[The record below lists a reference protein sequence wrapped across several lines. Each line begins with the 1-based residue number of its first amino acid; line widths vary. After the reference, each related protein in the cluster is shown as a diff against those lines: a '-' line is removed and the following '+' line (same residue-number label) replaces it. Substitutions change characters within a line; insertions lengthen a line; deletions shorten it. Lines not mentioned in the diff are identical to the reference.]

1 MSASAY
7 AISDKDFNDLAAFT
21 RTDTFGARR
30 DRISEFFRAPKTQEV
45 AIEVL
50 KHGGAATAGCVIVG
64 GGIGYGV
71 NGPQGM
77 AIGCAIGLGVGIV
90 GSTAYGSYML
100 HREYK
105 DWKGSE
111 EGKKFVSKF
120 REVVNDIPALQPLFC
135 PINHDVIQDPV
146 KTKCGHTF
154 ERVLLEDHYNRTHKN
169 PNGSLCPCCN
179 TPFAKAEVIEDKL
192 YAAKYKKVISEVLKK
207 ELDNPLFSPAIVTG
221 FKALEESL
229 QFQSN
234 EILKSETAVL
244 TIAFQKNNITFE
256 IFTKKIEEMGKLY
269 I

>member
-7 AISDKDFNDLAAFT
+7 AITDQDFKDLTAFT

-50 KHGGAATAGCVIVG
+50 KHGGMATAGCIVVG

-77 AIGCAIGLGVGIV
+77 LIGGAIGLGVGVV
-90 GSTAYGSYML
+90 GTSIYGSYML

-120 REVVNDIPALQPLFC
+120 REVVNDIPDLQPLFC
-135 PINHDVIQDPV
+135 PIAQDVIQDPV

-154 ERVLLEDHYNRTHKN
+154 ERVLLEQHLEKTKKN

-179 TPFAKAEVIEDKL
+179 TPSKKAELIEDKL
-192 YAAKYKKVISEVLKK
+192 YAAKYKKVISQTLEK
-207 ELDNPLFSPAIVTG
+207 ELKNPLFSPPIVNG
-221 FKALEESL
+221 FKALGESL
-229 QFQSN
+229 KTQS
-234 EILKSETAVL
+234 EAILKSETADL
-244 TIAFQKNNITFE
+244 TIEFQTDKITFE
-256 IFTKKIEEMGKLY
+256 TFTKKINEMKDLY

>member
-7 AISDKDFNDLAAFT
+7 AISDQDFKDLTAFT
-21 RTDTFGARR
+21 RADTFAARR
-30 DRISEFFRAPKTQEV
+30 GRVSEFFRAPKTQEV

-50 KHGGAATAGCVIVG
+50 KHGGMATAGCVIVG

-71 NGPQGM
+71 SGPQGM
-77 AIGCAIGLGVGIV
+77 LIGGAIGLGVGFAGTSI
-90 GSTAYGSYML
+90 YGSYMI

-135 PINHDVIQDPV
+135 PINHDVIQDPI

-154 ERVLLEDHYNRTHKN
+154 ERLLIEDHFDRKTKN
-169 PNGSLCPCCN
+169 SIKPLCPCCN
-179 TPFAKAEVIEDKL
+179 APFAKAELIEDKL
-192 YAAKYKKVISEVLKK
+192 YAAKYKKVIAQTLQN
-207 ELDNPLFSPAIVTG
+207 ELNNPLFSPQIVNG

-229 QFQSN
+229 KTQS
-234 EILKSETAVL
+234 EDILKAETADL
-244 TIAFQKNNITFE
+244 TLKFQTNIITFE
-256 IFTKKIEEMGKLY
+256 IFSKKIAEMSELY